1 MLEQKLS
8 ELTEELKNS
17 EEFTKYLAARERAEE
32 NDSTATLL
40 REYHRAQMRVQALV
54 MQNITEGPDFDR
66 FRSLSDALQTD
77 ADAASFLLAE
87 YRLKKVLGDV
97 FKTLT
102 HAVDL
107 DLGFLE

>member
-1 MLEQKLS
+1 MPGETLS
-8 ELTEELKNS
+8 ALVEELKTS
-17 EEFTKYLAARERAEE
+17 EEYLNYRAARERVEE
-32 NDSTATLL
+32 DPSTVTLL
-40 REYHRAQMRVQALV
+40 KEYHRAQMCVQALV
-54 MQNITEGPDFDR
+54 MQNITEGAEFDR

-77 ADAASFLLAE
+77 TDAASFLMAE
-87 YRLKKVLGDV
+87 YRLKKVLGDI